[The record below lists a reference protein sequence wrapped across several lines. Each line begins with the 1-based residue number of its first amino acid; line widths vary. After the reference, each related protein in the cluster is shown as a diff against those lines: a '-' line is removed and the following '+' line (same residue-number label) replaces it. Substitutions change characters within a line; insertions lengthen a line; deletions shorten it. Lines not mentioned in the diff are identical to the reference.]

1 MAKKAFNKSK
11 AEMKK
16 AADSLEA
23 VGSFITEDDDDE
35 IEVTAKAGEGMT
47 FENKANMAAE
57 QSAKED
63 KKKPKA
69 APKKKDEPVAAEPK
83 NEVPVK
89 ADKANEV
96 KEPVKEETKAVKK
109 VVDINDIPGGVYI
122 PPLTSRSTTEKLSSV
137 TQLRMTAET
146 DKNIKDL
153 ANKIQRSYNYVTN
166 MILEAYF
173 DALNGDK

>member
-35 IEVTAKAGEGMT
+35 IEVMAKAGEGMT

-57 QSAKED
+57 QSTKED

-69 APKKKDEPVAAEPK
+69 APKKKEEPVAAEPK

-89 ADKANEV
+89 AEKTDEV
-96 KEPVKEETKAVKK
+96 KEPVEEETKAVKK
-109 VVDINDIPGGVYI
+109 VVDINDIPGAVYI
-122 PPLTSRSTTEKLSSV
+122 PPLVARSSTDKLKSV
-137 TQLRMTAET
+137 TQLRMTEKTA
-146 DKNIKDL
+146 KNIEDL
-153 ANKIQRSYNYVTN
+153 AKKIKRSYNYVTN